1 MTVERFKEIEERNRH
16 NPIVLCYN
24 YFIEEKNSKISL
36 QDFQNNFSMW
46 LAIQTFGNVS
56 GGLNTVVEYLKN
68 KHK

>member
-1 MTVERFKEIEERNRH
+1 MTSERFKEIEERNRH

-24 YFIEEKNSKISL
+24 YFTEESNSKISL
-36 QDFQNNFSMW
+36 QDFQNNFSIY
-46 LAIQTFGNVS
+46 LAMNTFGNVS